1 MAIKSEGD
9 EEAKHSEE
17 SSSAAAK
24 KNKNRQIECD
34 LVFSK

>member
-9 EEAKHSEE
+9 EEAKQSEE
-17 SSSAAAK
+17 SSSAAA
-24 KNKNRQIECD
+24 NKNRQIECD